1 MYKNLIQIAFRAL
14 FLYFIT
20 TFSAVVLGLI
30 LVATIRP
37 GYLNTHSNPTNPT
50 ILDNRKINTAD
61 TILDL
66 IRNLIPDNMI
76 EMMFQLEET
85 TLTPKYK
92 LIEVY
97 NNNSSLNIS
106 DIDATNFTA
115 SDANF
120 DFSLDF

>member
-1 MYKNLIQIAFRAL
+1 M
-14 FLYFIT
+14 
-20 TFSAVVLGLI
+20 VLGLI